1 MIEAGKKVRYT
12 GEDSWAYDHNGIYE
26 VLGYDEELDAWAVVS
41 KTGDAFA
48 VGEADLEEI
57 E

>member
-1 MIEAGKKVRYT
+1 MIEAGKKVRYI

-48 VGEADLEEI
+48 IGEADLEEI